1 MPGATTSGHQY
12 FQRLTTNLNLPALT
26 DCVNFVYSIRLDALN
41 GKTPYERLREK
52 LVA

>member
-1 MPGATTSGHQY
+1 MTRTLSALFAILVLWAT
-12 FQRLTTNLNLPALT
+12 P
-26 DCVNFVYSIRLDALN
+26 VLN